1 MKKFMLDTQIYDLII
16 AVPGLVN
23 HINRL
28 TAEGTIAILC
38 THIQNDEFAD
48 IPDEH
53 KRAEVSRINRQ
64 QVTTAGA
71 VYGISKYGGATYGD
85 GSSSGI
91 ALDQVRSPSKRHTKD
106 ALIATTAARDANV
119 LVTQDKR
126 LANRVKATSASCEVW
141 SFEQFK
147 SYISSL

>member
-1 MKKFMLDTQIYDLII
+1 MLDTQIYDLII
-16 AVPGLVN
+16 AVPGLVD

-28 TAEGTIAILC
+28 TAEDKITILC
-38 THIQNDEFAD
+38 THIQNDELSD

-64 QVTTAGA
+64 QVTTAGG
-71 VYGISKYGGATYGD
+71 VWGVSKWDAFTWGD

-91 ALDQVRSPSKRHTKD
+91 TLDQIRSPSKGHTKD
-106 ALIATTAARDANV
+106 ALIATTAARDADV
-119 LVTQDKR
+119 LVTQDRR
-126 LANRVKATSASCEVW
+126 LANRVSATSASCEVW
-141 SFEQFK
+141 SLEQFK

>member
-16 AVPGLVN
+16 AIPDFVDR
-23 HINRL
+23 INRL
-28 TAEGTIAILC
+28 IAEGMVVILC
-38 THIQNDEFAD
+38 THIQSDELAI

-53 KRAEVSRINRQ
+53 KRAEASRVNRQ
-64 QVTTAGA
+64 QVSTAGA
-71 VYGISKYGGATYGD
+71 VYNISKYGCATYGD

-91 ALDQVRSPSKRHTKD
+91 TLDQIRSASKGHAKD
-106 ALIATTAARDANV
+106 ALIATTAVRDADV
-119 LVTQDKR
+119 LVTQDRR
-126 LANRVKATSASCEVW
+126 LANRVSATSVSCEVW